1 VNIVGKFPH
10 QYFLMPFALV
20 NEETVKTIEMLNKKI
35 VVYTVN
41 TEKDFDRLYDM
52 GVRIIMTDNVPLIKQ
67 ALKKYSVP
75 ASQANILEKSK

>member
-1 VNIVGKFPH
+1 MPQDIVGDE
-10 QYFLMPFALV
+10 M
-20 NEETVKTIEMLNKKI
+20 VKTAEMLRKKV

-41 TEKDFDRLYDM
+41 TEKDFDRLYIL

-75 ASQANILEKSK
+75 VPATNLLEKSK